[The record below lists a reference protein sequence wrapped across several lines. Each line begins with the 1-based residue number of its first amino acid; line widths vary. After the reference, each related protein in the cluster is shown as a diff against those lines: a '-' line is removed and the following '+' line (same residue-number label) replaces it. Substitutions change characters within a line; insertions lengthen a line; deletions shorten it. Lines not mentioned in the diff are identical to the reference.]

1 MTQLHGD
8 WRNRAHEATLPHTA
22 IVARQAML
30 TYRVGVAYSGNLQ
43 QVHGSLGPNES
54 TPQTTFRSVRALL
67 QATSGYVYC
76 LLAS

>member
-22 IVARQAML
+22 KVARQAML

-54 TPQTTFRSVRALL
+54 TPFRSVRALL
-67 QATSGYVYC
+67 QATSDYVYY